1 MIQAEY
7 FWLNTFLLAVG
18 TLLIRSSI
26 LMFSSK
32 IIISDRLK
40 EIFSFIPSAV
50 LPALAA
56 PMAFYHPGTVDWL
69 FNKER
74 VVILLLAT
82 VVAYFSKKMTTTL
95 LFGLVFLYL
104 ITQITYS

>member
-1 MIQAEY
+1 MIQAQY
-7 FWLNTFLLAVG
+7 FWLNTFLLAIG

-26 LMFSSK
+26 LLFSSK
-32 IIISDRLK
+32 IVISDRLR

-50 LPALAA
+50 LPALAV

-69 FNKER
+69 LNKER
-74 VVILLLAT
+74 VFILLLAT

-95 LFGLVFLYL
+95 IFGLLLLYL
-104 ITQITYS
+104 VTQI